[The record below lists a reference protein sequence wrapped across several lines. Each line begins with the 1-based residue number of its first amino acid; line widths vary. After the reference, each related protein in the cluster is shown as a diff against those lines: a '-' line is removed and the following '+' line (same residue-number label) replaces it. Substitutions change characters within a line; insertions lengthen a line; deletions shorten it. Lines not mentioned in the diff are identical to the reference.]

1 MSTITPHCTEA
12 SGSPAGIHAFMADS
26 CQYGDVIT
34 AQDIVLADFDRTTVT
49 TGGGLFLF
57 EQLDD
62 AGKVVWRG
70 CRRMIRSADGYRI
83 DESGDGEWVTIPSLE
98 SERIRIVAYVKEVYQ
113 PKSLCGPR
121 ARAHRRAA

>member
-1 MSTITPHCTEA
+1 MNAPTEQHPDLA
-12 SGSPAGIHAFMADS
+12 VATSGIHAFMADS

-83 DESGDGEWVTIPSLE
+83 DESGEGDWITIPTLE
-98 SERIRIVAYVKEVYQ
+98 SKGIRIVAYVKNVYQ
-113 PKSLCGPR
+113 PKSLCRP
-121 ARAHRRAA
+121 RAHRRSA